1 MEEVWIADRSKLRE
15 LLVTQPELKTR
26 DLVARTGRSERWVRK
41 WRQRLAQTSPSDWQA
56 LQRRSSRPHR
66 LRPAVDER
74 VVEAI
79 LALRDE
85 LPARLHRVAGAPTI
99 LYYIHQDKALHGL
112 GVRLPTS
119 RSTVWKILDRAKRI
133 ARRAARPHEPLPL
146 VGPMTS
152 WELDFTDVPSVPATP
167 GGKQQHVVEALNGV
181 DCGTSLVVES
191 FAGDDYTAETTLL
204 AVRDLLVA
212 HGLPPQL
219 RFDRDP
225 RLVGSAASDLFPSAL
240 VRFLLC
246 LDIDVDICP
255 PHQPQDK
262 PYVERFNRT
271 LKAEC
276 LRPAHPKT
284 LADTQA
290 AIQGFQ
296 NLYNHERPHQGR
308 ACANQP
314 PRVAFPTLPALPPPP
329 PTVDPDRWLA
339 HFHHRPFTRR
349 VSPAGS
355 IKLGKHTYYLSR
367 QWQGRLV
374 TVYLD
379 APQHVFHIQLAGQR
393 VKTLSIKGLVGHE
406 LSFEDFTERL
416 ALEARSAWKAWQRR
430 QVRYV
435 T

>member
-1 MEEVWIADRSKLRE
+1 MYR
-15 LLVTQPELKTR
+15 
-26 DLVARTGRSERWVRK
+26 
-41 WRQRLAQTSPSDWQA
+41 
-56 LQRRSSRPHR
+56 
-66 LRPAVDER
+66 
-74 VVEAI
+74 
-79 LALRDE
+79 
-85 LPARLHRVAGAPTI
+85 
-99 LYYIHQDKALHGL
+99 
-112 GVRLPTS
+112 
-119 RSTVWKILDRAKRI
+119 
-133 ARRAARPHEPLPL
+133 
-146 VGPMTS
+146 
-152 WELDFTDVPSVPATP
+152 DVPSVAATP
-167 GGKQQHVVEALNGV
+167 GGKQQHVVEALNVV
-181 DCGTSLVVES
+181 DCGTSLLVES

-246 LDIDVDICP
+246 LHIAVYICP
-255 PHQPQDK
+255 LHQPQDK

-296 NLYNHERPHQGR
+296 DLYNHERPHQGR

-314 PRVAFPTLPALPPPP
+314 PI
-329 PTVDPDRWLA
+329 VDPDRWLA

-379 APQHVFHIQLAGQR
+379 APQHVFHIHLAGQL